1 MRLAKELVARFHDG
15 AAADAAEAA
24 FDAVSS
30 RKERP
35 QEVQRFEVLVAEG
48 EVAALAKALID
59 SACVKSA
66 SDAKREIAQG
76 AVTVNGERVTDV
88 ELRLGE
94 GTYELKVGK
103 RRFLNLVVRR
113 RP

>member
-1 MRLAKELVARFHDG
+1 M
-15 AAADAAEAA
+15 
-24 FDAVSS
+24 
-30 RKERP
+30 
-35 QEVQRFEVLVAEG
+35 LVAEG